1 MSNMT
6 IALAGCS
13 GRAEAGLQVPG
24 MLTPS
29 TVALAAPSPRT
40 DLLLQAVDQLLQAA
54 GAPRESLKLVAVT
67 RGPGSF
73 TGIRNALACALGLA
87 QGLNIPAH
95 GFSSLLVQA
104 ARARE
109 DQVLAVQPARKGWVY
124 AQRFRRNHG
133 WEADGPVEVIPV
145 KALSALPLPVAAP
158 ATLVLPPE
166 VQAACTSLS
175 TVEALLTL
183 AAGLEEADASTLVPF
198 YVEDFPAQVHP
209 YGRSA

>member
-1 MSNMT
+1 MI

-13 GRAEAGLQVPG
+13 GRTEAGLQVPG
-24 MLTPS
+24 IPTPS

-40 DLLLQAVDQLLQAA
+40 DLLLQAVDQLLQAT
-54 GAPRESLKLVAVT
+54 GGPRKSLRLVAVT

-73 TGIRNALACALGLA
+73 TGIRNALACALGIA

-104 ARARE
+104 ARTRE
-109 DQVLAVQPARKGWVY
+109 DQVLAAQPARKGWVY

-145 KALSALPLPVAAP
+145 QALSSVSLPVAAP

-183 AAGLEEADASTLVPF
+183 ASGLGEADASTLVPF
-198 YVEDFPAQVHP
+198 YVEDFPAQVHS